1 MLKLL
6 IKKQGHILSESG
18 TIAWLGI
25 SIILFCKKAD
35 QNEDRAV
42 IGEDTYNA
50 GPLVFCEFSSDLVFV
65 SLYHNLKVISPD
77 NRDFVTFNGRTNWL
91 SCKH

>member
-1 MLKLL
+1 M
-6 IKKQGHILSESG
+6 
-18 TIAWLGI
+18 
-25 SIILFCKKAD
+25 
-35 QNEDRAV
+35 

-77 NRDFVTFNGRTNWL
+77 SIAENSAVEFWRAKSKIYFGSVLRVLPSLLLVGASPASTAG
-91 SCKH
+91 